1 MDLGIAGRWA
11 IVCAS
16 SQGLGRACADALAH
30 EGVNV
35 VINGRGAEKLEKAAA
50 EIRALPGVEREV
62 VPVVGDITT
71 PEGRGALLAACPAP
85 DILVTNNRGP
95 TPGPLPEMDDD
106 LFEEALTLHYRSPVA
121 LLRAVLPGMKERG
134 WGRIVNITSAMVTT
148 PREFMISSAGARAG
162 LTAAMKAASFD
173 AIAHGVTINNLLPER
188 FATQR
193 QVDNANRDVAR
204 RGIRFDEAW
213 AEQAE
218 SIAAGRHGKP
228 EELGATC
235 AFVCSVHAAFMSGMN
250 IHLDGGSYPGLV

>member
-1 MDLGIAGRWA
+1 MDLGIAGRRG

-16 SQGLGRACADALAH
+16 SQGLGRACADALAQ

-35 VINGRGAEKLEKAAA
+35 VINGRDEEKLEKAAA
-50 EIRALPGVEREV
+50 EIRALPGIEREV
-62 VPVVGDITT
+62 IPVAADITT
-71 PEGRGALLAACPAP
+71 PEGRAALLAACPEP

-95 TPGPLPEMDDD
+95 TPGPLPDMSDE
-106 LFEEALTLHYRSPVA
+106 LFEEALTLHYRAPMA
-121 LLRAVLPGMKERG
+121 LLRDVLPGMKARG

-162 LTAAMKAASFD
+162 LTASMKAASFD
-173 AIAHGVTINNLLPER
+173 AIARGVTINNLLPER
-188 FATQR
+188 LATQR

-204 RGIRFDEAW
+204 RGITFDEAW
-213 AEQAE
+213 ADQAK

-235 AFVCSVHAAFMSGMN
+235 AFVCSEHAAFMSGMN
-250 IHLDGGSYPGLV
+250 IHIDGGSYPGLV